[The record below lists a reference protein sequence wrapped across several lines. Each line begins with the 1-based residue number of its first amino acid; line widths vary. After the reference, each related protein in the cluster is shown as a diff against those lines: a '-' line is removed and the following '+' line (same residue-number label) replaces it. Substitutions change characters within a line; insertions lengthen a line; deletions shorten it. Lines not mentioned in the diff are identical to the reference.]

1 MANIPVASGRA
12 LETSLIRQISVR
24 REELQVVRRRNTS
37 VIVHTSTP
45 NNLTQNQEDFNF
57 FEPGE
62 EIPLSSEQAAASNQ
76 QSFEA
81 LPFQIHQDPEPGISI
96 IIGLENPQPRPP
108 TLSRPPLRTIEIVP
122 TPHTPFSDQVHF
134 NFTETP
140 AAMAQ
145 NDDER
150 AELDRLNT
158 EIRTRSAELVTILEM
173 YDPGLYPPDVLKEN
187 RNVWIKEAQNA
198 YKNLIVY
205 MIQLEERATEL
216 TEEDLNEAKASRKKA
231 QEIVGKFV
239 LDLNLKVMSLNDQAP
254 PPPSH
259 NRADDDDGDD
269 DSLASSAA
277 TLQSRAQAKR
287 SAKAGVEVDKQ
298 KIEDEI
304 KTLSEDIN
312 QVDDWSK
319 VSDHEVEE
327 TMQRIADWRKQLKS
341 IKDSFYSMKKFVKTN
356 DLNDSLQSTESA
368 IKHLEEEMKIKIED
382 LQYEDKD
389 RCLYSL
395 SRSKPA
401 DIQYPS
407 FSGSLTEDFFRFQQ
421 EVENAFA
428 ANKVRK
434 EDRCKKLRN
443 CLKNQPLGFV
453 PESMKDIDEAWA
465 VLKQLY
471 GDPARLLRSRKEE
484 LENLG
489 KLPKP
494 GSVTPN
500 HVKLQVEWFMK
511 LELLLKDLFKLA
523 SKDEDCYCEVYNS
536 STLRCVHNLFNAV
549 NHEVLNGFSG
559 SAKRQLESILDYVVG
574 LRNNAKL
581 QLQKLD
587 EPKLASG
594 FGSKGVKQSSH
605 ANQTKTSGQQIPYRH
620 EKCRICKRLELE
632 GDTTDLYEDHTAPGP
647 IGCPRFAR
655 METSERRKYIDLAQ
669 ICRFCFDVHFVKRS
683 GQRHN
688 DCPAFIK
695 DQNYTCSD
703 SRCKEHYLVCVRHF
717 DMNRSKR
724 QRNVRFWE
732 RHGKSFSHVSI
743 IPSSVRTGDRGRS
756 DEVILDLLAAPKP
769 HPPQTQSNAA
779 QNVFYS
785 QGLQSAT
792 DVIKKLAKGA
802 VVRPLPRG
810 DPLFLFSYVSGKS
823 RDLTCF
829 MDSGCSH
836 VIWRSGVPVKE
847 LDAVKTRAG
856 PFSISAAG
864 DTSITVQDEYL
875 CLVNRTDGSKQL
887 MLGVSVDKITT
898 TFPFINTSQAVK
910 DLCASAP
917 PHKRDLVSSLKCPTE
932 IGGDPDILL
941 GIFYNNCFP
950 EVVHQMDNGLFIA
963 KLKLSSGQG
972 YTGAVGGPHH
982 SFSHLSNQVGDTA
995 HLMSCFISGLK
1006 MFRKI
1011 GPPKLTSTIV
1021 SHEDIM
1027 FAETMNHVEMKQ
1039 VIGDEDGLCE
1049 PLVMVEADPDQ
1060 SFGVTMKCQGCGDD
1074 VLENVGEILDEI
1086 AGFIGQ
1092 DKVDVYANLA
1102 KDNDETLHDLKTL
1115 MKIMEQGIS
1124 LDYRCPKC
1132 RNCWSCRQST
1142 DTERISIR
1150 EEFEDDYIKDCVK
1163 IDFDSKKII
1172 ASLPMRADVNK
1183 YLSNNRDIAVK
1194 VLNSQCNKLKN
1205 DPEGKAVVIKAF
1217 RKLIDRG
1224 FAVFYEDLSAEQKD
1238 KLDAKPVQYYL
1249 PWRTVYKDSVTSPCR
1264 PVFDASSKTPVLPN
1278 GQGGRCLNDLMMKG
1292 KISTLNL
1299 LNMLLRFSIGKT
1311 ACAGDLKAFYTSI
1324 ALVEDQWNLQR
1335 VLWRDELNLDNE
1347 IREMIIITLIF
1358 GVRPVSALTERAIQK
1373 LSSFIHK
1380 TLPRLEEML
1389 TDSRYVDDLA
1399 DSDSTHDII
1408 KKLIDEAD
1416 ALFGKVGLSIK
1427 GWSVSGSPPHP
1438 EVTNDNITVDV
1449 GGMVWFPE
1457 IDCISV
1463 KVPPLHFGKKSRGK
1477 INIGTE
1483 IFDGTFEDL
1492 EKFVPKRLTRRQI
1505 VSKMSSI
1512 FDPFGKYLP
1521 LTGGMKVHMRLAVLE
1536 TDDWDDFV
1544 SDQTRN
1550 LWVKNFWMLH
1560 NLRGMK
1566 FVRARIPTDAVNT
1579 TMDLV
1584 AAVDASN
1591 ELKIAGVWAR
1601 FLRTNGEYSSQLLI
1615 GRALLVREGS
1625 SIPKEELEAATIG
1638 TNLLWIVRQ
1647 AVGKWLGSYVLLV
1660 DSVIALCWITTENK
1674 RLSLFHR
1681 NRVNQ
1686 VRMNLDLEN
1695 LYWVNT
1701 LYNPADV
1708 ATRSGKVQDS
1718 SVGPDSIW
1726 EKGYPWMTGSLD
1738 DAIKNEI
1745 VKPASILRIS
1755 DKEENDFEN
1764 GFVHQKT
1771 PEILVQGHVVSEE
1784 RMNKMKERAL
1794 FSNYIIQPSKF
1805 HFRKIIMITS
1815 YVYKFIRLCKYR
1827 RLKNIEKKFKMFP
1840 AASSPQSDAT
1850 RSPEVRLDPNTRANI
1865 CWGSENAGQ
1874 PDGKRGSIMRYEAED
1889 FARANQYWF
1898 EKATAEVIQFVS
1910 PDIVKKVGVMKDN
1923 ILYCRSRI
1931 HDGQRLIQTGDVNL
1945 ESFGGDIGLNLMTP
1959 LIDRYSPIAYSVAMY
1974 IHNVIGSHAGFET
1987 CYRLSLEFCHI
1998 LQGLSLFRQ
2007 IGDECTKCKMIRKKY
2022 LDVVMG
2028 PVSDHQ
2034 LTISPPFFITYA
2046 DLDGPHDIYTPGHER
2061 ETRGRKVVN
2070 AKVYI
2075 MTFCCPASKLCN
2087 LQVIEAKNAEAVME
2101 GLTRLGCE
2109 VGMPSLLL
2117 LDQETSF
2124 MKMVRDAEI
2133 NLKDLSHRGW
2143 REHGIRFEVAPVRGH
2158 NYHGLVERRIKA
2170 VQDAFVKINLKNI
2183 RLHAT
2188 GLQTFCKLVENN
2200 LNNLP
2205 LGYSY
2210 GRDSNNSPILKIITP
2225 NLLRVG
2231 RLNSRSLSG
2240 PMRFPAGPKEFL
2252 KKVDDTYEMF
2262 YKVWDVA
2269 HIPKLIPQ
2277 PKWFKDSPTLKIN
2290 DVVYFKKVESD
2301 WRDNWTVGQVQDV
2314 VKSKDGVVRR
2324 ATIRYYTGRDAATGE
2339 FMMETTDRAVRSLV
2353 RLFNIEDAYFVE
2365 DMAEVEK
2372 FVARVETMKDAG
2384 HVTPI
2389 KIVRC
2394 ATDQFEIV
2402 DNKDGAGAAED
2413 VKDVCSSCCCSGHCS
2428 ISHFPGAGSKQY
2440 DYERWSNELSPTMV
2454 LDPWSDE
2461 VIFDQDQVDDPL
2473 LHDVDELAHHQDD
2486 VLHMITAL
2494 QTQFDL
2500 DVDQI

>member
-173 YDPGLYPPDVLKEN
+173 YDPSLYPPAVLKEN
-187 RNVWIKEAQNA
+187 RNVWIKEAQDA

-216 TEEDLNEAKASRKKA
+216 TEEDLTEAKASRKKA

-453 PESMKDIDEAWA
+453 PETMKDIDEAWA

-594 FGSKGVKQSSH
+594 SGSKGAKQSSH

-756 DEVILDLLAAPKP
+756 DEIILDLLAAPKP
-769 HPPQTQSNAA
+769 HPPQTQSNTA

-785 QGLQSAT
+785 QGLKSAT

-810 DPLFLFSYVSGKS
+810 DPLFLFSYVSGKT

-932 IGGDPDILL
+932 VGGDPDILL

-982 SFSHLSNQVGDTA
+982 SFSHLSNQVA
-995 HLMSCFISGLK
+995 
-1006 MFRKI
+1006 
-1011 GPPKLTSTIV
+1011 
-1021 SHEDIM
+1021 
-1027 FAETMNHVEMKQ
+1027 Q
-1039 VIGDEDGLCE
+1039 
-1049 PLVMVEADPDQ
+1049 
-1060 SFGVTMKCQGCGDD
+1060 
-1074 VLENVGEILDEI
+1074 
-1086 AGFIGQ
+1086 
-1092 DKVDVYANLA
+1092 
-1102 KDNDETLHDLKTL
+1102 
-1115 MKIMEQGIS
+1115 
-1124 LDYRCPKC
+1124 
-1132 RNCWSCRQST
+1132 
-1142 DTERISIR
+1142 
-1150 EEFEDDYIKDCVK
+1150 
-1163 IDFDSKKII
+1163 
-1172 ASLPMRADVNK
+1172 
-1183 YLSNNRDIAVK
+1183 
-1194 VLNSQCNKLKN
+1194 
-1205 DPEGKAVVIKAF
+1205 
-1217 RKLIDRG
+1217 
-1224 FAVFYEDLSAEQKD
+1224 FY
-1238 KLDAKPVQYYL
+1238 
-1249 PWRTVYKDSVTSPCR
+1249 
-1264 PVFDASSKTPVLPN
+1264 
-1278 GQGGRCLNDLMMKG
+1278 
-1292 KISTLNL
+1292 
-1299 LNMLLRFSIGKT
+1299 
-1311 ACAGDLKAFYTSI
+1311 
-1324 ALVEDQWNLQR
+1324 
-1335 VLWRDELNLDNE
+1335 
-1347 IREMIIITLIF
+1347 
-1358 GVRPVSALTERAIQK
+1358 
-1373 LSSFIHK
+1373 
-1380 TLPRLEEML
+1380 
-1389 TDSRYVDDLA
+1389 
-1399 DSDSTHDII
+1399 
-1408 KKLIDEAD
+1408 
-1416 ALFGKVGLSIK
+1416 
-1427 GWSVSGSPPHP
+1427 
-1438 EVTNDNITVDV
+1438 
-1449 GGMVWFPE
+1449 
-1457 IDCISV
+1457 
-1463 KVPPLHFGKKSRGK
+1463 
-1477 INIGTE
+1477 
-1483 IFDGTFEDL
+1483 
-1492 EKFVPKRLTRRQI
+1492 
-1505 VSKMSSI
+1505 
-1512 FDPFGKYLP
+1512 
-1521 LTGGMKVHMRLAVLE
+1521 
-1536 TDDWDDFV
+1536 
-1544 SDQTRN
+1544 
-1550 LWVKNFWMLH
+1550 
-1560 NLRGMK
+1560 
-1566 FVRARIPTDAVNT
+1566 
-1579 TMDLV
+1579 
-1584 AAVDASN
+1584 
-1591 ELKIAGVWAR
+1591 
-1601 FLRTNGEYSSQLLI
+1601 
-1615 GRALLVREGS
+1615 
-1625 SIPKEELEAATIG
+1625 
-1638 TNLLWIVRQ
+1638 
-1647 AVGKWLGSYVLLV
+1647 
-1660 DSVIALCWITTENK
+1660 
-1674 RLSLFHR
+1674 
-1681 NRVNQ
+1681 
-1686 VRMNLDLEN
+1686 
-1695 LYWVNT
+1695 
-1701 LYNPADV
+1701 
-1708 ATRSGKVQDS
+1708 
-1718 SVGPDSIW
+1718 
-1726 EKGYPWMTGSLD
+1726 
-1738 DAIKNEI
+1738 
-1745 VKPASILRIS
+1745 
-1755 DKEENDFEN
+1755 
-1764 GFVHQKT
+1764 
-1771 PEILVQGHVVSEE
+1771 
-1784 RMNKMKERAL
+1784 
-1794 FSNYIIQPSKF
+1794 
-1805 HFRKIIMITS
+1805 
-1815 YVYKFIRLCKYR
+1815 
-1827 RLKNIEKKFKMFP
+1827 
-1840 AASSPQSDAT
+1840 
-1850 RSPEVRLDPNTRANI
+1850 
-1865 CWGSENAGQ
+1865 
-1874 PDGKRGSIMRYEAED
+1874 
-1889 FARANQYWF
+1889 
-1898 EKATAEVIQFVS
+1898 
-1910 PDIVKKVGVMKDN
+1910 
-1923 ILYCRSRI
+1923 
-1931 HDGQRLIQTGDVNL
+1931 
-1945 ESFGGDIGLNLMTP
+1945 
-1959 LIDRYSPIAYSVAMY
+1959 
-1974 IHNVIGSHAGFET
+1974 
-1987 CYRLSLEFCHI
+1987 
-1998 LQGLSLFRQ
+1998 
-2007 IGDECTKCKMIRKKY
+2007 
-2022 LDVVMG
+2022 
-2028 PVSDHQ
+2028 
-2034 LTISPPFFITYA
+2034 
-2046 DLDGPHDIYTPGHER
+2046 
-2061 ETRGRKVVN
+2061 
-2070 AKVYI
+2070 
-2075 MTFCCPASKLCN
+2075 
-2087 LQVIEAKNAEAVME
+2087 
-2101 GLTRLGCE
+2101 
-2109 VGMPSLLL
+2109 
-2117 LDQETSF
+2117 
-2124 MKMVRDAEI
+2124 
-2133 NLKDLSHRGW
+2133 
-2143 REHGIRFEVAPVRGH
+2143 
-2158 NYHGLVERRIKA
+2158 
-2170 VQDAFVKINLKNI
+2170 
-2183 RLHAT
+2183 
-2188 GLQTFCKLVENN
+2188 
-2200 LNNLP
+2200 
-2205 LGYSY
+2205 
-2210 GRDSNNSPILKIITP
+2210 
-2225 NLLRVG
+2225 
-2231 RLNSRSLSG
+2231 
-2240 PMRFPAGPKEFL
+2240 
-2252 KKVDDTYEMF
+2252 
-2262 YKVWDVA
+2262 
-2269 HIPKLIPQ
+2269 
-2277 PKWFKDSPTLKIN
+2277 
-2290 DVVYFKKVESD
+2290 
-2301 WRDNWTVGQVQDV
+2301 
-2314 VKSKDGVVRR
+2314 
-2324 ATIRYYTGRDAATGE
+2324 
-2339 FMMETTDRAVRSLV
+2339 
-2353 RLFNIEDAYFVE
+2353 
-2365 DMAEVEK
+2365 
-2372 FVARVETMKDAG
+2372 
-2384 HVTPI
+2384 
-2389 KIVRC
+2389 
-2394 ATDQFEIV
+2394 
-2402 DNKDGAGAAED
+2402 
-2413 VKDVCSSCCCSGHCS
+2413 
-2428 ISHFPGAGSKQY
+2428 
-2440 DYERWSNELSPTMV
+2440 
-2454 LDPWSDE
+2454 
-2461 VIFDQDQVDDPL
+2461 
-2473 LHDVDELAHHQDD
+2473 
-2486 VLHMITAL
+2486 
-2494 QTQFDL
+2494 
-2500 DVDQI
+2500 